1 MWRFGCFILLA
12 RAIVS
17 LPDGIVE
24 TLDNELI
31 GKIGE
36 TRSDTLRTIIQSWL
50 SEQGYL
56 AKVDREEM
64 EEAKAKA
71 LFEAREE
78 RRGDAMRDRS

>member
-1 MWRFGCFILLA
+1 MKKI
-12 RAIVS
+12 IVS

-24 TLDNELI
+24 TLDKELI

-36 TRSDTLRTIIQSWL
+36 TRSDTLRTIIQSWM

-56 AKVDREEM
+56 AKGDKEEEKD
-64 EEAKAKA
+64 EEA

-78 RRGDAMRDRS
+78 RRADAKRDMS